1 MNIRH
6 ETQINGHVYWA
17 KKIAQLGSLPFLVGF
32 WVGPNQW
39 WVHFLRFGQSDVF
52 DPSCL
57 FSALDLAV
65 LTNCSSCAQILLRAG
80 ANASQITLDQDSSME
95 NLPVPL

>member
-1 MNIRH
+1 MFIGPKN
-6 ETQINGHVYWA
+6 
-17 KKIAQLGSLPFLVGF
+17 SLRSLLSRF
-32 WVGPNQW
+32 W
-39 WVHFLRFGQSDVF
+39 WVFWWVNGGSILRQQTDVS

-65 LTNCSSCAQILLRAG
+65 LTNCSSCAQILLQAG
-80 ANASQITLDQDSSME
+80 ASASQITLDQDSSME